1 MNTAVESAF
10 LAVVSTL
17 PELAGIEQHTGVSGD
32 ENTAEGASIIVHCP
46 DCEHTVG
53 PLWKATVRF
62 RLETPAFDN
71 DRESHDQRLNAVRA
85 WLGNSDAVMFALRLN
100 GIGICGYFVK
110 QSQTFLEQ
118 SRWVAEIEIVAGIV
132 DTAQEA

>member
-1 MNTAVESAF
+1 MNTAIESAF
-10 LAVVSTL
+10 LAAIATL

-32 ENTAEGASIIVHCP
+32 ENTIEGAAVIVHCP

-71 DRESHDQRLNAVRA
+71 DRDSHDQRFNAVRA
-85 WLGNSDAVMFALRLN
+85 WLGESDAVVSAMRLN
-100 GIGICGYFVK
+100 GMGLCGYFVK
-110 QSQTFLEQ
+110 QSQTSIEH
-118 SRWVAEIEIVAGIV
+118 SRWVAEIEIIAGIV
-132 DTAQEA
+132 DTTSEA